1 MIPPILRS
9 RPLSGPQQLESED
22 GDALLRRLDAETL
35 LEIHE
40 GLDWCDRE
48 LRALS
53 PFQRARRSHVR
64 ALRRRWAL
72 RWRVAT
78 GRPDITL
85 QVQRTWQGATVL
97 ALGLTLIAFLSA
109 AQDGA
114 EPSPTDSSSLGHRA
128 VVPADTDP
136 APVQPFQALTAP
148 PSGTVET
155 TQPPPRVTDRVARR
169 RARRA
174 ARTLD
179 RCKAAT
185 GSFAACPLEFG
196 SHVLFEAGDETFTV
210 SATSSSAN
218 VFVISRLP
226 DGTTERTCMPTRR
239 SRLCPPS
246 GRW

>member
-78 GRPDITL
+78 GRPDVTL
-85 QVQRTWQGATVL
+85 QVHRAWQGATML
-97 ALGLTLIAFLSA
+97 AVGLTLVALLSA
-109 AQDGA
+109 AQDEA
-114 EPSPTDSSSLGHRA
+114 EPSRTDFSS
-128 VVPADTDP
+128 
-136 APVQPFQALTAP
+136 VQPVRPLTAP
-148 PSGTVET
+148 PSGIVDS
-155 TQPPPRVTDRVARR
+155 TQPPARVTDGVARG

-185 GSFAACPLEFG
+185 GSFAACPVESG
-196 SHVLFEAGDETFTV
+196 RHVMIEAGDQTFTV